1 MNVIRTIITIFIFC
15 GLILNADEPVPFDIQ
30 SFINSEIKTGKKR
43 IVIPPGRYKVK
54 PKERQHLVLKNLKD
68 IEIIAESVEMIC
80 AETTRAITIS
90 RCTNLTLRGLVI
102 DYDPLPFTQGKIT
115 SFSPDKKIHYIELFD
130 GYPTAETARNFK
142 YEIFRPDTKTLR
154 CDDRYPE
161 KIEVLDSRHLAIHLP
176 NAKKTDPEQVGDLIV
191 IGSEYAP
198 AGSIPHAIECNDS
211 SNIRF
216 EEIVLFASN
225 CFGFLENNCDGNVYY
240 RCKIDRRAPDSDIV
254 KRAEPRLRSLN
265 ADAFH
270 SKHAV
275 KGPSYIECSAR
286 FMGDD
291 AINICGDYH
300 LITESRQNKLR
311 VLAKH
316 NMNIQPGDFVE
327 LVSYDGT
334 RLPDAKVI
342 SVEPNG
348 SIKEDELNF
357 LSKQRMNENL
367 KNARGALTKA
377 YIITLDREI
386 DLPRGSIVCSVNR
399 VGNGFIVKNC
409 NFGYNRSRGIL
420 IKASNGEV
428 VGNKLEGSR
437 MSAIL
442 VAPEYWWLEAG
453 SSCNLKIK
461 DNTITD
467 CGGIPICIEAIAGNG
482 NIAPAG
488 AHKNIE
494 ITGNYITR
502 SFAPGI
508 IVCSTI
514 GLNIK
519 DNKLDL
525 IYSPTKIPGLMSKS
539 GIKELKDII
548 LINCQ

>member
-1 MNVIRTIITIFIFC
+1 MNVIKTIITIFIFC
-15 GLILNADEPVPFDIQ
+15 GLILNAGEPVPFDIQ
-30 SFINSEIKTGKKR
+30 SFINSEIKAGKKR

-68 IEIIAESVEMIC
+68 IEIIAEGVEMIC

-161 KIEVLDSRHLAIHLP
+161 KIEVLDSRHLTIHLP
-176 NAKKTDPEQVGDLIV
+176 NAKNTDQEQVGDLIV

-211 SNIRF
+211 SNIRL

-240 RCKIDRRAPDSDIV
+240 RCKIDRRASDSDIV

-275 KGPSYIECSAR
+275 KGPSYIECSAQ

-327 LVSYDGT
+327 LVSYEGT

-377 YIITLDREI
+377 YIITFDREI
-386 DLPRGSIVCSVNR
+386 DLPRGSVLCSVNR

-428 VGNKLEGSR
+428 VGNKLEGCR

-461 DNTITD
+461 DNTIID

-514 GLNIK
+514 GLNLK

-525 IYSPTKIPGLMSKS
+525 IYSPTKIPGLMSKA